1 MLENY
6 RFLAHPKRLSLP
18 PERVGGLW
26 RVGLRGLCDRLLM
39 AAEAQ
44 GIATIAQASIAE
56 MSDIVRETLGIP
68 EDRDV
73 LRDFIWL
80 CRRRASRQSI
90 QNRTRTTG

>member
-1 MLENY
+1 
-6 RFLAHPKRLSLP
+6 
-18 PERVGGLW
+18 
-26 RVGLRGLCDRLLM
+26 M

-73 LRDFIWL
+73 LARFHL
-80 CRRRASRQSI
+80 VI
-90 QNRTRTTG
+90 QTPRIPPINSEPNAHHWMRCYSSLKT